1 MTKITYPFTINF
13 IHLYP
18 RILGWRVGVGL
29 PKRWRVGVGLSK
41 RWRVGVGLSK
51 RWRVGVGFLLGGI
64 STLHHLENPF
74 LSFAL
79 LVFDFL
85 YPLKIKG
92 GGLVF
97 DFWLV
102 LK

>member
-1 MTKITYPFTINF
+1 
-13 IHLYP
+13 
-18 RILGWRVGVGL
+18 L
-29 PKRWRVGVGLSK
+29 PKRWRVGVGLPK
-41 RWRVGVGLSK
+41 RCRVGG
-51 RWRVGVGFLLGGI
+51 GFLLGGL

-79 LVFDFL
+79 LFL
-85 YPLKIKG
+85 FFKHPLKIKG

-102 LK
+102 FKKK